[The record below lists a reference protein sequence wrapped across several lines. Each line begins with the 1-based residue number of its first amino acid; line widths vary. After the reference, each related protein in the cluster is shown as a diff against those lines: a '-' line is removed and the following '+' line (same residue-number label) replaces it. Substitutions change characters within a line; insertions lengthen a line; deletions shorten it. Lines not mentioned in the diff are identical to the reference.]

1 MNAVNAV
8 QLFFLVWSFTA
19 VCQGDDGKRINFSY
33 VVQEFHETPKN
44 KKCYCSVAVFYDIH
58 CYISDISVSCDDVTG
73 SVGKEV
79 TLTCNI
85 SLQCPDCSIKKC
97 KFRSP
102 TDSVICE
109 QELLNDSCEQ
119 SNSFTCRYT
128 TTTAMTEKFSF
139 FVQTK
144 CGMKQTEFT
153 VDISGMAYAVYISK
167 KLPQFTAMCMAC
179 ISRDITISFE
189 TPELVEA
196 YVNDVKVRMILLF
209 GNTPQVIDAAD
220 DAARLNVIL
229 YQSGRVMI
237 PEEEFLIQTAGL
249 NTIPPTTRPTPPTAA
264 TLPPIITINVA
275 DPTTTRPTTTFTLP
289 PTTPTT
295 PSLEQL
301 AASRAV
307 YEAAS
312 IAAWLAQ
319 ATTPLPTTTTTTPGT
334 TTPPAPTPGL
344 VVPLAQLR
352 EAFDPVYYSS
362 LAPDTLPLPQPQVAR
377 IIAGPSTIRYKVTDP
392 PPTHAPTVAMSTL
405 PPSTTASTAPT
416 TPTVPRS
423 TLHWLN
429 PAGFANQ
436 FHNCGSGSEALFK
449 CSKGPVAFVSVIS
462 VCVIVLTLFGVTLYK
477 FIKKRNAPVNYHPL
491 Q

>member
-19 VCQGDDGKRINFSY
+19 VCQGDD
-33 VVQEFHETPKN
+33 
-44 KKCYCSVAVFYDIH
+44 
-58 CYISDISVSCDDVTG
+58 DISVSCDDVTG

-153 VDISGMAYAVYISK
+153 VDIS
-167 KLPQFTAMCMAC
+167 
-179 ISRDITISFE
+179 DITISFE

-249 NTIPPTTRPTPPTAA
+249 TTIPPTTRPTPPTAA

-319 ATTPLPTTTTTTPGT
+319 ATTPLPTTTTTPGT